1 MIGIDSSAE
10 TLPALAK
17 RIGKARMTVYNWVTK
32 RITVGNRK
40 VKLTAVRVGRQ
51 WCIQADW
58 YEQFVKDCNP
68 ERAAL
73 PESPSAEKR
82 RLAAEHAR
90 VKALLG

>member
-17 RIGKARMTVYNWVTK
+17 RIGRTRMTVWNWVKTGV
-32 RITVGNRK
+32 TVGNRK
-40 VKLTAVRVGRQ
+40 VKLAAVRVGRQ
-51 WCIQADW
+51 WCVAPDW
-58 YEQFVKDCNP
+58 YEQFLLDCNP
-68 ERAAL
+68 ERPAL
-73 PESPSAEKR
+73 PESPAAEKR